1 MCNLVALVAQLRTC
15 ACSLLQFITPWVF
28 FTFAKTLVLQ
38 IITTVT
44 RFATLCSGSVMCAK
58 LTSTKHALHRHFVFW
73 VMIISAFQRDI
84 DPAERANDVKSF
96 DFTQIPLLFGGIV
109 YACIC
114 QVRTQVCVVLCYAL
128 LCLGV
133 CLMLCFW

>member
-1 MCNLVALVAQLRTC
+1 
-15 ACSLLQFITPWVF
+15 
-28 FTFAKTLVLQ
+28 
-38 IITTVT
+38 
-44 RFATLCSGSVMCAK
+44 MCAK
-58 LTSTKHALHRHFVFW
+58 LTSTMHALHRHFVFW

-114 QVRTQVCVVLCYAL
+114 QVRHTSLCCAVLRFAL
-128 LCLGV
+128 PWLL
-133 CLMLCFW
+133 